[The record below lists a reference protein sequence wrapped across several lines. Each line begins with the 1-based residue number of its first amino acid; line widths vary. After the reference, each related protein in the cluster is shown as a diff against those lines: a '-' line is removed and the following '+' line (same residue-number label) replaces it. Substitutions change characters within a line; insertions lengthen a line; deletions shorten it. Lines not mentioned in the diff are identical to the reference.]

1 MTEQEELKYSA
12 IQYALNGPET
22 GTTLRVMRKYL
33 GHTQESLAKL
43 MKTQSVVISKYE
55 NGKRKFKTVFWLL
68 VAQMVREE
76 AKVDGRVY
84 DWLVHLAKLRKSRKQ
99 NFDEV

>member
-1 MTEQEELKYSA
+1 MTEHSA

-22 GTTLRVMRKYL
+22 GKTLRVMREYL
-33 GHTQESLAKL
+33 GHTQQSLAKL
-43 MKTQSVVISKYE
+43 MKTQSTVVSKYE
-55 NGKRKFKTVFWLL
+55 TGKRKFKTVFWLL

-84 DWLVHLAKLRKSRKQ
+84 DWLVRLQ
-99 NFDEV
+99 NFVNLVK